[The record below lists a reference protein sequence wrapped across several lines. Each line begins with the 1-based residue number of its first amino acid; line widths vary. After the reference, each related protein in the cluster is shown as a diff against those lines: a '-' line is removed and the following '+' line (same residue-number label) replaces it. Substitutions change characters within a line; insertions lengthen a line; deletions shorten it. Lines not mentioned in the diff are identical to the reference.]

1 MWIISTI
8 LEGGSIEDAIIKAIA
23 MNAKRPSHFPPQG
36 LVLTMLD
43 RISQAT
49 PEVETGMH
57 VIKGSRAAV

>member
-1 MWIISTI
+1 MWILSTI
-8 LEGGSIEDAIIKAIA
+8 LEGGSLEEAIIKAIA

-49 PEVETGMH
+49 PDVEPGIR
-57 VIKGSRAAV
+57 VIKGSHVAT